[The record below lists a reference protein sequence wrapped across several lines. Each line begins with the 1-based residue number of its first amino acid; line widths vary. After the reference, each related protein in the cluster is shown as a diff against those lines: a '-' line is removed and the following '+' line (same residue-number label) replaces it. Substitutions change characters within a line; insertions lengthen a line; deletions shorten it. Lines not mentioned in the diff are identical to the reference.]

1 MTVAENIKKIR
12 KEKGLTQKQL
22 GEKCKMSES
31 TLRQYELGFRNP
43 KLQTLAKIAAALDV
57 SANDLLESPL
67 DGTPLYEVFKDV
79 SISDS
84 PEGRR
89 YINAELTIQVDDWQ
103 QIDIELV
110 KTFKKLNEAGKTKA
124 IERISELTEIPRYT
138 QKEKNQPDKEE

>member
-1 MTVAENIKKIR
+1 MTVAENIKRIR

-57 SANDLLESPL
+57 SANDLLESSL

-89 YINAELTIQVDDWQ
+89 YINSELTIQVEDWQ

>member
-1 MTVAENIKKIR
+1 MTVAENIKRIR

-89 YINAELTIQVDDWQ
+89 YINSELTIQVEDWQ